1 MNQEV
6 AKEISRLTVA
16 LTGNPNA
23 GKTTIFNN
31 LTGAR
36 QRVGNYP
43 GVTVEKKE
51 GTFDHEGKEISVVD
65 LPGTYSLTAN
75 SLEERVAR
83 DYLIQECPDVVVQV
97 LDASCLERNL
107 FLAVQLLELELN
119 LVLCLNMVD
128 VAREKGL
135 DIDVHYLSQLLG
147 VPIVE
152 TVGSAS
158 EGMDTLLSAMVEA
171 AANKNSART
180 QIKYGREIGEDVD
193 KLVAVMEEETGEE
206 KRTPPL
212 GWLAIKLLEQDPLV
226 RQSVEEDFKTCDKIL
241 KTADDA
247 CASLEELYGDPSEII
262 IADRRY
268 GFISGACQEAV
279 ELSIESRH
287 RFSDRLD
294 DILAHRVLGIPIFL
308 AVIYAIFWLT
318 FTLGGPPMELI
329 ESSVQWFGS
338 NVAQLWP
345 KASDSMFRS
354 LLVDGIIGG
363 VGGVLVFLPNI
374 VLLFMGISFLED
386 TGYIARAAFLT
397 DWMMHK
403 IGLHGR
409 SFIPMVVGFGCSVP
423 GIMATRTLESRR
435 DRLTTMLVLPLMSCS
450 ARFPIYTLII
460 PAFFPPAYH
469 APVLWC
475 LYLLGISLAV
485 GLAKLLRST
494 ILAGESIPFVME
506 LPLYRLPT
514 LRGVLI
520 HMWER
525 AKLYVAK
532 AGTIILVASI
542 LLWMVQTY
550 PIPKGAA
557 ERESKAIA
565 AAERVFQEELNKLGR
580 RVLTESQRQPIIS
593 LLQSEHELE
602 ECRRDHYEH
611 EKEFIKKK
619 DTLAALRKGLKEN
632 KVLQEFF
639 TLRKELLKTHRD
651 YEAIISSNEEV
662 ADAKEIRRA
671 TLLARAARDS
681 ALERLAKK
689 HQRLFPL
696 VVQLLNGVE
705 EPFQEAIAIA
715 QKIRRRE
722 ELDYS
727 LAGRTGNLLEPVLKP
742 IGFDNRVATALIGAF
757 AAKEIFVAQ
766 MGIVAAVDT
775 EEEGLGTLRTWLRKR
790 YRPLV
795 GISLL
800 IFCLIATP
808 CVATISA
815 TKKESG
821 SWKWAL
827 LQLGGLTVIAYVL
840 CLIVYQVGSLLGF

>member
-1 MNQEV
+1 M
-6 AKEISRLTVA
+6 AKITVA

-36 QRVGNYP
+36 QHVGNYP

-51 GTFDHEGKEISVVD
+51 GTFTFGDDDISIVD

-83 DYLIQECPDVVVQV
+83 DYLIQENPDVVVQV

-119 LVLCLNMVD
+119 VVLCLNMVD

-135 DIDVHYLSQLLG
+135 DIDVDYLSQLLG

-158 EGMDTLLSAMVEA
+158 EGMDDLLKAVSKA
-171 AANKNSART
+171 AQTKDKPRT
-180 QIKYGREIGEDVD
+180 QIKYGREIGEDMD
-193 KLVAVMEEETGEE
+193 ELVTLMKEE
-206 KRTPPL
+206 KGDEAQRPPL
-212 GWLAIKLLEQDPLV
+212 GWIAIKLLEQDPLV
-226 RQSVEEDFKTCDKIL
+226 HEQVSETFTTSEKVL
-241 KTADDA
+241 KAADNA
-247 CASLEELYGDPSEII
+247 CKSLEELYGDPSEII

-287 RFSDRLD
+287 RFSDKLD

-308 AVIYAIFWLT
+308 FVIYVIFWLT
-318 FTLGGPPMELI
+318 FTLGGPPMEWI
-329 ESSVQWFGS
+329 ESAVQWTGTS
-338 NVAQLWP
+338 VAQMWP
-345 KASDSMFRS
+345 KSSDSMLRS

-460 PAFFPPAYH
+460 PAFFSPAYH

-475 LYLLGISLAV
+475 LYLLGILLAV
-485 GLAKLLRST
+485 LLAKLLRST
-494 ILAGESIPFVME
+494 VLAGESIPFVME

-514 LRGVLI
+514 ARGVLI

-525 AKLYVAK
+525 AKLYLEK
-532 AGTIILVASI
+532 AGTIILVASV
-542 LLWMVQTY
+542 LLWLVQTY

-557 ERESKAIA
+557 ERESKAIVLA
-565 AAERVFQEELNKLGR
+565 EQRYGKALNQFGRSDLKATARDEIAKLLLVEHLYEVAKREHYEYEDGYQKALANLKETRAQLTKDKQSLVNKFLAFRASLLEARQNYETIIRTNEEVPNEAERV
-580 RVLTESQRQPIIS
+580 
-593 LLQSEHELE
+593 
-602 ECRRDHYEH
+602 
-611 EKEFIKKK
+611 
-619 DTLAALRKGLKEN
+619 
-632 KVLQEFF
+632 
-639 TLRKELLKTHRD
+639 
-651 YEAIISSNEEV
+651 
-662 ADAKEIRRA
+662 RA
-671 TLLARAARDS
+671 ELLARAARDS
-681 ALERLAKK
+681 VLERLAKDDS
-689 HQRLFPL
+689 RMFSL
-696 VVQLLNGVE
+696 VVQAKDVLNKSYAD
-705 EPFQEAIAIA
+705 AISAAQIA
-715 QKIRRRE
+715 RKKE
-722 ELDYS
+722 ELNHS
-727 LAGRTGNLLEPVLKP
+727 MAGRIGNFLEPVLRP

-775 EEEGLGTLRTWLRKR
+775 ESEGLGSLRTWLKKR

-800 IFCLIATP
+800 IFSLIATP
-808 CVATISA
+808 CIATISV
-815 TKKESG
+815 TRKESG

-827 LQLGGLTVIAYVL
+827 LQLGGLTIIAYGL
-840 CLIVYQVGSLLGF
+840 CLVVYQLGTLLGY